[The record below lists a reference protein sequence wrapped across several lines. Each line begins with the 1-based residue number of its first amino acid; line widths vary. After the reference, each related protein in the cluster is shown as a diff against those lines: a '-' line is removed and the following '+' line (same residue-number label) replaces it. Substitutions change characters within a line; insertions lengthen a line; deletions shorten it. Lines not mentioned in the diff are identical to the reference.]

1 MMSNKKKKKH
11 MSLIDRWVEAA
22 GGKDKAIA
30 LMVSTEKNTIWEQET
45 TIFHIDSTPLVPIP
59 LTGIKPT
66 TQKGENMITF
76 QELVLEGSKEPK
88 DLYDW
93 IGGLALNSDID
104 SQIGLPKH
112 IYDEYLTI
120 LTMTE
125 DMDSANRILEEYFE
139 ALKAKQLQKG
149 KKEKTNNE

>member
-1 MMSNKKKKKH
+1 
-11 MSLIDRWVEAA
+11 
-22 GGKDKAIA
+22 
-30 LMVSTEKNTIWEQET
+30 
-45 TIFHIDSTPLVPIP
+45 
-59 LTGIKPT
+59 
-66 TQKGENMITF
+66 MITF